1 MSSHEESSRAG
12 QIPPTSG
19 IPGLDEVFTGLRFG
33 DSVVW
38 RVEGV
43 EDYIPVCTA
52 LARAAQEAG
61 HPVLYLHFTGSP
73 SLLEECDPSSG
84 GVLVSKRDPDAG
96 FEQLLSGFYAS
107 VRAAPR
113 RSIVIMDPLSD
124 LSDRYLSDRM
134 IGNFYAILGEELA
147 DRDCLSY
154 ASVIRYYHSHHATSE
169 ILGTASLVVDTYR
182 YHNRHYV
189 RVEKSRGRKIDR
201 RLVLHQIHQ
210 GQAHEVRDSPSIARV
225 ITSSPW
231 AGLPSASY
239 RMVGVWDRLFLEAE
253 VVAEGYQR
261 GRRSP
266 EEVAEMKERLV
277 RLIISRESRMAA
289 MAREWFSLGDLI
301 RVWKRMIGT
310 GQIGGKAVGML
321 LARAI
326 LGEGDPAAADRPE
339 NSQSGSSWLEPH
351 DSFFIGSDVFY
362 TYLVMNRA
370 WWARHR
376 ETDPA
381 ASGDDAASVRH
392 RLLSGSFPDYIVERF
407 RDMLDY
413 YGHSPLVVRSSSLLE
428 DAFGNAFAGK
438 YESIFCAS
446 AGSASRRLEEF
457 LHAVRQVYASTLS
470 AEALAYRRD
479 RGLLEQDEQMA
490 LLVQRVSGSPVGNWY
505 FPHLAGVGFSYN
517 PYAWHPDIDPKAGM
531 LRTVFGLGTRAV
543 NREDEDYTHVI
554 ALNAP
559 QRRPD
564 TGADAAS
571 RAQRRVDA
579 LHLQRGD
586 VEQVD
591 FQDLLAEV
599 GVSALPLSR
608 IASAVRTP
616 RGASGG
622 RGREAGRIGAGS
634 DRRWFLT
641 LDGMVKDPNLI
652 ERFRTALELLRDA
665 YGTEVDVEFTV
676 NYSASGEATISIVQ
690 CRPLQIGGMNARPVP
705 LPQITED
712 QVILRTTRGV
722 IGHSRQLR
730 PDRILMVDA
739 PGFAALSVRER
750 HELAGIVGEAV
761 RAMAL
766 DGTLMLVGP
775 GRWGTSSP
783 ELGVPVRFSKI
794 RGSAV
799 LCEVDEIHEGLVA
812 DLSLGTHFFHEMV
825 EHRLLYLALQL
836 SQDGNRWNPGMLKQR
851 ENLLPQLLPE
861 RMDWAEVVHICAAS
875 DLLLNA
881 NSRDQH
887 AVLWLQ
893 A

>member
-1 MSSHEESSRAG
+1 MTAVPGPQS
-12 QIPPTSG
+12 PPTSG
-19 IPGLDEVFTGLRFG
+19 IPGLDEVFTGLRYG

-43 EDYIPVCTA
+43 EDYVPVCTA
-52 LARAAQEAG
+52 LATGAQAAGQ
-61 HPVLYLHFTGSP
+61 PMLYLHFTGSP
-73 SLLEECDPSSG
+73 SLLAELEPDLNGISVCE
-84 GVLVSKRDPDAG
+84 RDPDAG
-96 FEQLLSGFYAS
+96 FEQLLSGFYAA

-113 RSIVIMDPLSD
+113 QSVVILDPLTD

-134 IGNFYAILGEELA
+134 IGNFYAILGEEMS

-154 ASVIRYYHSHHATSE
+154 ASIIRYYHSHHATSA
-169 ILGTASLVVDTYR
+169 ILNTASLVVDTYR
-182 YHNRHYV
+182 YRERHYV
-189 RVEKSRGRKIDR
+189 RVEKSRGRRIDR

-210 GQAHEVRDSPSIARV
+210 GRAHEVRDSPSIARV
-225 ITSSPW
+225 VTSSPW

-253 VVAEGYQR
+253 VVAEGFER
-261 GRRSP
+261 GRRST
-266 EEVAEMKERLV
+266 EEVEEMKERLV

-289 MAREWFSLGDLI
+289 MARDWFSLRDLI
-301 RVWKRMIGT
+301 RIWKRMIGT

-326 LGEGDPAAADRPE
+326 LGEGDPAETDEPSHGE
-339 NSQSGSSWLEPH
+339 SESGVAWLEPH

-370 WWARHR
+370 WWGRHR

-381 ASGDDAASVRH
+381 TRGDEATSVRH

-438 YESIFCAS
+438 YDSIFCSS
-446 AGSASRRLEEF
+446 AGSASQRLEDF
-457 LHAVRQVYASTLS
+457 LDAVRRVYASTLS
-470 AEALAYRRD
+470 SEALAYRRD

-517 PYAWHPDIDPKAGM
+517 PYAWHPDIDPRAGM

-543 NREDEDYTHVI
+543 DRQDADYTHVI

-559 QRRPD
+559 SRRPD
-564 TGADAAS
+564 VGAAAAS
-571 RAQRRVDA
+571 RAQRKVDA
-579 LHLQRGD
+579 LHLHRGG

-599 GVSALPLSR
+599 GAAALPLPRVAESVR
-608 IASAVRTP
+608 AVESSGT
-616 RGASGG
+616 RGLAAGGSGG
-622 RGREAGRIGAGS
+622 PSA
-634 DRRWFLT
+634 RRWFLT
-641 LDGMVKDPNLI
+641 LAGMVEDAALI
-652 ERFRTALELLRDA
+652 ARFRDALGRLRDA

-676 NYSASGEATISIVQ
+676 NYGSGGETTISIVQ
-690 CRPLQIGGMNARPVP
+690 CRPLQVRGMDARPVP
-705 LPQITED
+705 LPHVPPERI
-712 QVILRTTRGV
+712 VLRTTRGV
-722 IGHSRQLR
+722 IGHSRELR
-730 PDRILMVDA
+730 PDRILLIEPQA
-739 PGFAALSVRER
+739 FAALGTRER
-750 HELAGIVGEAV
+750 HELASVVGEAV
-761 RAMAL
+761 NAMAL
-766 DGTLMLVGP
+766 DGTLMLIGP

-783 ELGVPVRFSKI
+783 ELGVPVRFSQI
-794 RGSAV
+794 RGASI
-799 LCEVDEIHEGLVA
+799 LCELDAIHDGLVA

-825 EHRLLYLALQL
+825 EHRLLYLAVHV
-836 SQDGNRWNPGMLKQR
+836 STDASVWNPGAILAR
-851 ENLLPQLLPE
+851 ENLLPKLLPE
-861 RMDWAEVVHICAAS
+861 RADWAELVHVCAGS
-875 DLLLNA
+875 DLVLNA
-881 NSRDQH
+881 NSRDQL
-887 AVLWLQ
+887 ALLWHP
-893 A
+893 